1 VNCVITGMQC
11 IHSGTLGVHEGFL
24 CAQSLSFTVHWGC
37 MKDFY
42 VLKELSFTVLEF
54 NEDSLIVANLLS
66 IGEKA
71 SPTRLPSLVKK
82 ICRLL
87 QMH

>member
-1 VNCVITGMQC
+1 MCSKFEFYC
-11 IHSGTLGVHEGFL
+11 TLGVHEGFL
-24 CAQSLSFTVHWGC
+24 CAQS
-37 MKDFY
+37 
-42 VLKELSFTVLEF
+42 LSFTVLEF